1 MNSSLK
7 KILIVD
13 DEPVNLQVLKQILDN
28 DYQLIFAKSGE
39 KALELAEKQQPDLI
53 LMDIMMPVMSGYDTV
68 RVLKKND
75 STRHI
80 PVIFVTAMA
89 DIEDETLGFDVG
101 AVDYISK
108 PVSAPLVRARVRT
121 HLSLVRVEELQETR
135 LAIVRCLGHA
145 AEFKDNETGLHVI
158 RMSQYSYIIAKAYG
172 LSDEQ
177 ADNLLHAAPMHDV
190 GKIGIPDHVLLK
202 NGKLDDDEW
211 AIMRKHPEF
220 GAQIIGEQRS
230 PLLKLAR
237 TIALTHHEKWDGSG
251 YPNGLKGEEIPLEAR
266 IVAIADVYDALTS
279 KRPYKEAWPM
289 DKAIACIEENSGSHF
304 DPYLVTLFKQNLDAI
319 QEVQMRWKE
328 E

>member
-319 QEVQMRWKE
+319 QEVQLRWRE

>member
-53 LMDIMMPVMSGYDTV
+53 LMDIMMPVMSGYDAV
-68 RVLKKND
+68 RLLKKND
-75 STRHI
+75 NTRHI

-121 HLSLVRVEELQETR
+121 HISLVRVEELQETR

-202 NGKLDDDEW
+202 NGKLDEDEW

-220 GAQIIGEQRS
+220 GAQIIGEHRS

-279 KRPYKEAWPM
+279 KRPYKEAWPI
-289 DKAIACIEENSGSHF
+289 DKAIACIDENSGFHF

-319 QEVQMRWKE
+319 KEVQLRWRE

>member
-177 ADNLLHAAPMHDV
+177 ADM
-190 GKIGIPDHVLLK
+190 
-202 NGKLDDDEW
+202 
-211 AIMRKHPEF
+211 
-220 GAQIIGEQRS
+220 
-230 PLLKLAR
+230 
-237 TIALTHHEKWDGSG
+237 
-251 YPNGLKGEEIPLEAR
+251 
-266 IVAIADVYDALTS
+266 
-279 KRPYKEAWPM
+279 
-289 DKAIACIEENSGSHF
+289 
-304 DPYLVTLFKQNLDAI
+304 
-319 QEVQMRWKE
+319 
-328 E
+328 

>member
-1 MNSSLK
+1 MNTMGK

-13 DEPVNLQVLKQILDN
+13 DETVNLQVLKQILES
-28 DYQLIFAKSGE
+28 DYQLIFAKSGS

-68 RVLKKND
+68 RSLKAND
-75 STRHI
+75 NTSHI

-89 DIEDETLGFDVG
+89 DIEDEKLGFDVG
-101 AVDYISK
+101 AVDYIAK

-121 HLSLVRVEELQETR
+121 HLSLVRIEELQESR

-158 RMSQYSYIIAKAYG
+158 RMSNYSHIIAKAYG
-172 LSDEQ
+172 LSDEK
-177 ADNLLHAAPMHDV
+177 ADMLLHAAPMHDI
-190 GKIGIPDHVLLK
+190 GKIGIPDHILLK
-202 NGKLDDDEW
+202 NGKLDDEEW

-220 GAQIIGEQRS
+220 GAQIIGEHSSQ
-230 PLLKLAR
+230 LLKLAR
-237 TIALTHHEKWDGSG
+237 SIALTHHEKWDGSG
-251 YPNGLKGEEIPLEAR
+251 YPKGLKGEEIPLEAR

-279 KRPYKEAWPM
+279 KRPYKDAWPTE
-289 DKAIACIEENSGSHF
+289 KAVACIEENSGSHF
-304 DPYLVTLFKQNLDAI
+304 DPQLVTLFKQNLDAI
-319 QEVQMRWKE
+319 KKVQLRWKE

>member
-220 GAQIIGEQRS
+220 GAQIIGEHRS